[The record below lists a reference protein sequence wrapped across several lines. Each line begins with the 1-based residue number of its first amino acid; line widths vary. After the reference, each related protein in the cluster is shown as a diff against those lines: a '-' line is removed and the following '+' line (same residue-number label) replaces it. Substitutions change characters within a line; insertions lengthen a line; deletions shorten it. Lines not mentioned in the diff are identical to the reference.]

1 MAIAPREHTQ
11 FSLENSISKFF
22 SNQQQQQQSNQ
33 SVNRLKMSKHLL
45 TPIVEQESSKKLLK
59 EIESIKPDHE
69 QRKLAIEVRIHSL
82 I

>member
-11 FSLENSISKFF
+11 FSLENSMSKFY
-22 SNQQQQQQSNQ
+22 SNQQQQSNQ